1 LIRVEIVLPK
11 NDVMAISEGLKQIH
25 VGGVLVNKVRGRD
38 KYPPP
43 EIHASLGRQIFMP
56 QFGYKYV
63 VEVIVPESKEK
74 DVIKIVRDNS
84 KLGKIFIS
92 QVSRAVDIGTG
103 NEGDEVI

>member
-1 LIRVEIVLPK
+1 MFFTTCDTLVKKSVFYSP
-11 NDVMAISEGLKQIH
+11 VVSSISGFWAPLF
-25 VGGVLVNKVRGRD
+25 L
-38 KYPPP
+38 
-43 EIHASLGRQIFMP
+43 P

-63 VEVIVPESKEK
+63 IEVIVPESKEK

>member
-1 LIRVEIVLPK
+1 
-11 NDVMAISEGLKQIH
+11 MAISEGLKQIR

-38 KYPPP
+38 KYPTP
-43 EIHASLGRQIFMP
+43 EIHASLGRQIFTP

-63 VEVIVPESKEK
+63 IEVIVHESKEK

-84 KLGKIFIS
+84 KLGKIFVS
-92 QVSRAVDIGTG
+92 QVLRAVDIGTG

>member
-1 LIRVEIVLPK
+1 
-11 NDVMAISEGLKQIH
+11 
-25 VGGVLVNKVRGRD
+25 
-38 KYPPP
+38 
-43 EIHASLGRQIFMP
+43 MP

-63 VEVIVPESKEK
+63 IEVIVPESKEK